1 MTHHSRIVRP
11 AFSGRS
17 QAAGQVGVLLV
28 NLGTPDS
35 TRYGDVRRYLS
46 EFLSDRRVIE
56 VNPWLWQ
63 PLLQGVILTT
73 RPFRSGA
80 AYRRIWNEAAD
91 ESPLRTYTRAQADR
105 LRQAMPPDG
114 PRIDWAMR
122 YGRPSIASKLEA
134 LQAAGC
140 DRILVLPLYPQYSA
154 TTTATVNDA
163 VFRALMRMR
172 RQPAI
177 RIAPSFPDHPLYIE
191 GLARSIRATLAGL
204 ERPPQRLV
212 ASFHGLPRRY
222 VKAGDPYPAECNRTM
237 QALRRRLGLSARE
250 FPVTFQSRFGR
261 EPWLEP
267 YTDERVTALPE
278 RGIRRVAVI
287 TPGFLADCIET
298 LDEIGHELREEF
310 LAAGG
315 EAFTLIP
322 CLNDG
327 QDAIDLLRAL
337 VEQELLGWL
346 PA

>member
-1 MTHHSRIVRP
+1 MTHHPLSLRP
-11 AFSGRS
+11 APAAHSR
-17 QAAGQVGVLLV
+17 AAGQVGVLLV

-46 EFLSDRRVIE
+46 EFLSDQRVIE

-80 AYRRIWNEAAD
+80 AYRRIWNKAAD
-91 ESPLRTYTRAQADR
+91 ESPLRSYTRAQAEL
-105 LRQAMPPDG
+105 LRQALPADG

-122 YGRPSIASKLEA
+122 YGRPSIASRLEA
-134 LQAAGC
+134 LQAEGC
-140 DRILVLPLYPQYSA
+140 DRILVVPLYPQYSA

-163 VFRALMRMR
+163 AFRALMTMR
-172 RQPAI
+172 RQPAL

-191 GLARSIRATLAGL
+191 GLARSIRSTLAGL
-204 ERPPQRLV
+204 ERPPELLL

-237 QALRRRLGLSARE
+237 LALRRRLGMTARE
-250 FPVTFQSRFGR
+250 FPMTFQSRFGR
-261 EPWLEP
+261 ERWLEP
-267 YTDERVTALPE
+267 YTDERVTALPR
-278 RGIRRVAVI
+278 RGIRRIAVI

-310 LAAGG
+310 MAAGG
-315 EAFTLIP
+315 EEFTLIP
-322 CLNDG
+322 CLNDTP
-327 QDAIDLLRAL
+327 DAIHLLRAIIG
-337 VEQELLGWL
+337 QELAGW
-346 PA
+346 A